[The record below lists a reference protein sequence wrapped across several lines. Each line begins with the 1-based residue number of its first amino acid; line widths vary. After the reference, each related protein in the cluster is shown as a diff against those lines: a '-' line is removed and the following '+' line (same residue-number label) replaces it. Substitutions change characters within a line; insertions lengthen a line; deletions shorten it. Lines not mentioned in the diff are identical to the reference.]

1 MPGMRRREFV
11 TLLGGA
17 AAWPLAARA
26 QQRLEMLRIGTIST
40 LARERPTWRAFEQRL
55 RELGY
60 VEGDNLAVDYSI
72 ERNFHLYASA
82 TQEMIRRKVDIIIAT
97 SNDVLKLAM
106 AATNT
111 LPIVMV
117 ALDFDPFRLGYLTSV
132 ARPTGNVTGVFLQ
145 QVELSLKRLQ
155 ILKEAFPTIEAA
167 TVFWDHRSAYQWQE
181 TQDAAASLGLRLAG
195 IELRDLP
202 YDYDQA
208 LARIPSD
215 HRDTLLVMASPL
227 FFDDR
232 QRLADFA
239 RRQRIASVFG
249 QREHVDAG
257 GLLSYGP
264 SIPGMYR
271 RAAEYVD
278 KIARG
283 ANTTDLPI
291 EQPTRF
297 EFIINLKTAKLI
309 GKELPTSILLRADEV
324 IE

>member
-1 MPGMRRREFV
+1 MKRREFI
-11 TLLGGA
+11 TLLGSA
-17 AAWPLAARA
+17 AAWPLKARA
-26 QQRLEMLRIGTIST
+26 QQRPKMLRIGTIST

-208 LARIPSD
+208 LARIPPD

-227 FFDDR
+227 FFGDR

-297 EFIINLKTAKLI
+297 EFIINLETAKLI
-309 GKELPTSILLRADEV
+309 GKELPTSILLRADKV

>member
-1 MPGMRRREFV
+1 MRRREFI

-17 AAWPLAARA
+17 AAWPLKARA
-26 QQRLEMLRIGTIST
+26 QQRPKMLRIGTIST

-208 LARIPSD
+208 LARIPPD

-227 FFDDR
+227 FFGDR

-297 EFIINLKTAKLI
+297 EFIINLETAKLI

>member
-1 MPGMRRREFV
+1 MRRREFI
-11 TLLGGA
+11 TLLGSA
-17 AAWPLAARA
+17 TVWPLKARA
-26 QQRLEMLRIGTIST
+26 QQRPKMLRIGTIST

-208 LARIPSD
+208 LARIPPD

-227 FFDDR
+227 FFGDR

-297 EFIINLKTAKLI
+297 EFIINLETAKLI
-309 GKELPTSILLRADEV
+309 GKELPTSILLRADKV

>member
-1 MPGMRRREFV
+1 MRRREFI
-11 TLLGGA
+11 TLSAVRRRRGLSRCGRSSAPRCCASG
-17 AAWPLAARA
+17 P
-26 QQRLEMLRIGTIST
+26 SNS
-40 LARERPTWRAFEQRL
+40 ARERPTWRAFEQRL

-60 VEGDNLAVDYSI
+60 VEGENLAVDYSI

-82 TQEMIRRKVDIIIAT
+82 TQEMMRRKVDIIVAT
-97 SNDVLKLAM
+97 SNDVLKSAM
-106 AATNT
+106 AATKT

-117 ALDFDPFRLGYLTSV
+117 ALDFDPFRLGYLTSL

-167 TVFWDHRSAYQWQE
+167 TVFWDHRSTYQWQK

-208 LARIPSD
+208 LARIPPD
-215 HRDTLLVMASPL
+215 HRDILLVMASPL
-227 FFDDR
+227 FFGDR

-249 QREHVDAG
+249 QREHVEAG
-257 GLLSYGP
+257 GLMSYGRASLDVPARRRICRQDCAWREPREFRSSSRPGSNSP
-264 SIPGMYR
+264 SI
-271 RAAEYVD
+271 
-278 KIARG
+278 
-283 ANTTDLPI
+283 
-291 EQPTRF
+291 
-297 EFIINLKTAKLI
+297 
-309 GKELPTSILLRADEV
+309 
-324 IE
+324 

>member
-1 MPGMRRREFV
+1 
-11 TLLGGA
+11 
-17 AAWPLAARA
+17 
-26 QQRLEMLRIGTIST
+26 
-40 LARERPTWRAFEQRL
+40 
-55 RELGY
+55 
-60 VEGDNLAVDYSI
+60 
-72 ERNFHLYASA
+72 
-82 TQEMIRRKVDIIIAT
+82 
-97 SNDVLKLAM
+97 
-106 AATNT
+106 
-111 LPIVMV
+111 
-117 ALDFDPFRLGYLTSV
+117 V

-208 LARIPSD
+208 LARIPPD

-227 FFDDR
+227 FFGDR

-291 EQPTRF
+291 EQPTGF
-297 EFIINLKTAKLI
+297 EFIINLETAKLI

>member
-1 MPGMRRREFV
+1 MKRREFI
-11 TLLGGA
+11 TLLGSA
-17 AAWPLAARA
+17 AAWPLKARA
-26 QQRLEMLRIGTIST
+26 QQRPKMLRIGTIST

-132 ARPTGNVTGVFLQ
+132 ARPTGNVTGVFLL

-155 ILKEAFPTIEAA
+155 ILKEAFPTFEAA

-195 IELRDLP
+195 VELRELP

-208 LARIPSD
+208 LARIPPD

-227 FFDDR
+227 FFGDR

-291 EQPTRF
+291 EQPTGF
-297 EFIINLKTAKLI
+297 EFIINLETAKLI

>member
-1 MPGMRRREFV
+1 
-11 TLLGGA
+11 
-17 AAWPLAARA
+17 
-26 QQRLEMLRIGTIST
+26 
-40 LARERPTWRAFEQRL
+40 
-55 RELGY
+55 
-60 VEGDNLAVDYSI
+60 
-72 ERNFHLYASA
+72 
-82 TQEMIRRKVDIIIAT
+82 MIRRKVDIIIAT

-208 LARIPSD
+208 LARIPPD

-227 FFDDR
+227 FFGDR

-291 EQPTRF
+291 EQPTGF
-297 EFIINLKTAKLI
+297 EFIINLETAKLI